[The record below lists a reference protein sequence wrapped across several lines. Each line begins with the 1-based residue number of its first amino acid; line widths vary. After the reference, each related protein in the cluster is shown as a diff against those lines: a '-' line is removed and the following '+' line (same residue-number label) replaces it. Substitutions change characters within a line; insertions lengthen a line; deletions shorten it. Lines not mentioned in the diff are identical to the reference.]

1 MIIISNTKNC
11 FLNSTTY
18 QNEYT
23 KCLEQGKNNNK
34 KKQGIF
40 MHPNDLTKKYQRKS
54 QEVQQIQQKR
64 CM

>member
-34 KKQGIF
+34 KKTRDIYA
-40 MHPNDLTKKYQRKS
+40 P
-54 QEVQQIQQKR
+54 
-64 CM
+64 